1 MQSRPENK
9 AGRACRCT
17 GVGATYPSSS
27 ILQSMWSGT
36 WVPQI
41 RRRVTSSLSEPGSTV
56 TEEELRTAGKG
67 VKFETKELNE
77 KILVFGLGFR
87 D

>member
-36 WVPQI
+36 WVPHI
-41 RRRVTSSLSEPGSTV
+41 RRRVTSEPGSTV

-67 VKFETKELNE
+67 AKFETKELNE
-77 KILVFGLGFR
+77 KILGFGLGFR